1 MAFND
6 SDDDEDD
13 SKPVYYRVQEE
24 NQFPRVVSK
33 EVVMIPEGSLEN
45 NELGFYLDANY
56 SSIENEYGEHFL
68 EVDMTLHHGDR
79 P

>member
-6 SDDDEDD
+6 SDDEEDSSED
-13 SKPVYYRVQEE
+13 YYEIKTE
-24 NQFPRVVSK
+24 NEFPRVISK
-33 EVVMIPEGSLEN
+33 QVEVIPKGSLVN
-45 NELGFYLDANY
+45 NDLGFYLDANY

-68 EVDMTLHHGDR
+68 EVDMTLHHGDK